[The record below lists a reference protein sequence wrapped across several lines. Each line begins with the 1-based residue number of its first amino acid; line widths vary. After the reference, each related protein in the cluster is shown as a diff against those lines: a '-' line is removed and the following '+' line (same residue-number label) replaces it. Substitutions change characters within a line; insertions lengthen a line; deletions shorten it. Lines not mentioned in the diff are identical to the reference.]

1 MRSAIV
7 NAAQYAFGAL
17 TAAAVATTP
26 TLAQDRTG
34 TRTRPGA
41 ANISPPS
48 WIAADATRPAR

>member
-7 NAAQYAFGAL
+7 NAAQYVFGAL

-26 TLAQDRTG
+26 TLAQDKDRA
-34 TRTRPGA
+34 RRPGA

-48 WIAADATRPAR
+48 WTAADATRRAR